1 VLVEHGN
8 IHSGPLVLISELH
21 GHGSAAHLSDRLNR
35 WGVHDDTR
43 IHTDPG
49 RVVDFRVRRSFT
61 ELSASIAD
69 PGAPFGASTGVSGL
83 SGTTGSDSLG
93 ATGYSVVVADSLDG
107 AVTAAKGCPVL
118 ASGGAV
124 DVYQLIEM

>member
-1 VLVEHGN
+1 MAKFVYLY
-8 IHSGPLVLISELH
+8 SG
-21 GHGSAAHLSDRLNR
+21 GSMAETPEEQATVMQQ
-35 WGVHDDTR
+35 WTAW
-43 IHTDPG
+43 
-49 RVVDFRVRRSFT
+49 FT
-61 ELSASIAD
+61 ELGASIAD